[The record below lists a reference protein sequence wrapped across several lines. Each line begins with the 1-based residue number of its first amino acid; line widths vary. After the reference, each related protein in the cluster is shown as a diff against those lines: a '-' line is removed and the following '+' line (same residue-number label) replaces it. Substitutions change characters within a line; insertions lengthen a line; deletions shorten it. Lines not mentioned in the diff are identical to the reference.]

1 MKNYHNGILILT
13 LNDTKL
19 LIDFKRKTKFERPNL
34 NNRNILFCLL
44 KNIKFNFFEFQDFL
58 SFDFILI
65 IENQTFCYENRC
77 GILFEIMINTKSSFF
92 S

>member
-1 MKNYHNGILILT
+1 MLIIRKDKFFRNFVLGI
-13 LNDTKL
+13 
-19 LIDFKRKTKFERPNL
+19 
-34 NNRNILFCLL
+34 

-65 IENQTFCYENRC
+65 IENQTFCYENVR
-77 GILFEIMINTKSSFF
+77 GILFETRVNTKSSFF